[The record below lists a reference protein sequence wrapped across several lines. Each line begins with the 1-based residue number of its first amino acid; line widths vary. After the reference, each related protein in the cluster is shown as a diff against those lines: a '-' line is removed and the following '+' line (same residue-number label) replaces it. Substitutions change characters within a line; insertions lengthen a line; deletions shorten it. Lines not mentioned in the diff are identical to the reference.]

1 MKEGILMTAELDI
14 TTSAENTS
22 RSGRGDYSREDNML
36 TLTDE
41 ERIQISKALQQWAKQ
56 APKDE
61 LAIEFVDGDR
71 FLTPSQVF
79 IEVERNTPGGK
90 AILRILE
97 HGVREEG
104 LQQIVSR
111 LTDAGT

>member
-14 TTSAENTS
+14 TTSAENAS

-41 ERIQISKALQQWAKQ
+41 ECIQISKALQQWANQ
-56 APKDE
+56 SPKDE

-79 IEVERNTPGGK
+79 IEVERSTPGGK

-111 LTDAGT
+111 LTDAG